1 MTPIVIEE
9 TPNGERSYDLYSRLL
24 KDRIIFLQSEITTQ
38 VAASIVAQL
47 IFLTHEDSEKDIA
60 LYINSPGG
68 SVSAGL
74 SIYDTMQLVKPD
86 IMTLGMGSVASMGQL
101 LLTAGAPGKRFA
113 LPNTRILM
121 HQPSGGVEGQTT
133 DILIHAKDIESLRTL
148 LYEIIAKH
156 SGKSVPEISKD
167 AERDYILTAQAAID
181 YGLIDQ
187 IMTQNN

>member
-9 TPNGERSYDLYSRLL
+9 TSQGERSYDLYSRLL

-47 IFLTHEDSEKDIA
+47 IFLDHEDSNKEIF

-86 IMTLGMGSVASMGQL
+86 IVTIGMGSVASMGQL
-101 LLTAGAPGKRFA
+101 LLTAGSPGKRYA
-113 LPNTRILM
+113 LANTRILM
-121 HQPSGGVEGQTT
+121 HQPSGGIEGQTT
-133 DILIHAKDIESLRTL
+133 DILIHAKDIEYLRNI

-156 SGKSVPEISKD
+156 SGKPVAHIALN
-167 AERDYILTAQAAID
+167 AERDFILTAQEAVD
-181 YGLIDQ
+181 YGLIDK
-187 IMTQNN
+187 IMTKK